1 MEKLALI
8 GSLVFRLGSAG
19 TTAYFWGA
27 LLVQGEHLLTGGLLL
42 WATDA
47 LINAG
52 VALAPTLL
60 LVLRLKL
67 SPLR

>member
-27 LLVQGEHLLTGGLLL
+27 LLVQGEHLITGGLLL
-42 WATDA
+42 WGTDA
-47 LINAG
+47 LINVG
-52 VALAPTLL
+52 VSVIPTLL
-60 LVLRLKL
+60 LVLRLIL
-67 SPLR
+67 SPLG